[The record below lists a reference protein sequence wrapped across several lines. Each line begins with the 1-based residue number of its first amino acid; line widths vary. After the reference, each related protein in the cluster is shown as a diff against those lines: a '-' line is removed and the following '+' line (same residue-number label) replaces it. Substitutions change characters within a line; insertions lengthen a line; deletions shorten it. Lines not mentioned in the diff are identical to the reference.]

1 MRSIVFDYLNNYSSF
16 QLFGKSHWIAIILF
30 FLIAVILPWFSKKYL
45 EEKYQSTVGLILIFL
60 VFINYPV
67 WVFLEL
73 IAGTFDL
80 KLHLPLHLCRLANLL
95 LPIALIWKNDKIFQI
110 LYYWGMSAMFQAIFT
125 PDITHDFP
133 HFHYFRYFAAHQ
145 LLVICLIYYVVVFNM
160 RPTLSGLKNAFLALN
175 VFLVIAFISNKVIG
189 SNYFWIM
196 EKPPS
201 GSILD
206 FMGPWPW
213 YILVAE
219 IVAFFHFYLAYF
231 FYKFLNHKATLTKL

>member
-1 MRSIVFDYLNNYSSF
+1 MQSIVFNYLNNYSSF
-16 QLFGKSHWIAIILF
+16 QLFGKSHWIAIFLF

-110 LYYWGMSAMFQAIFT
+110 LYYWGMLS
-125 PDITHDFP
+125 
-133 HFHYFRYFAAHQ
+133 
-145 LLVICLIYYVVVFNM
+145 LIH
-160 RPTLSGLKNAFLALN
+160 
-175 VFLVIAFISNKVIG
+175 I
-189 SNYFWIM
+189 
-196 EKPPS
+196 
-201 GSILD
+201 
-206 FMGPWPW
+206 
-213 YILVAE
+213 
-219 IVAFFHFYLAYF
+219 
-231 FYKFLNHKATLTKL
+231 

>member
-80 KLHLPLHLCRLANLL
+80 KLHLPLHLCRLRKFI
-95 LPIALIWKNDKIFQI
+95 IAHSLD
-110 LYYWGMSAMFQAIFT
+110 
-125 PDITHDFP
+125 
-133 HFHYFRYFAAHQ
+133 
-145 LLVICLIYYVVVFNM
+145 
-160 RPTLSGLKNAFLALN
+160 
-175 VFLVIAFISNKVIG
+175 
-189 SNYFWIM
+189 M
-196 EKPPS
+196 EK
-201 GSILD
+201 
-206 FMGPWPW
+206 
-213 YILVAE
+213 
-219 IVAFFHFYLAYF
+219 
-231 FYKFLNHKATLTKL
+231 

>member
-30 FLIAVILPWFSKKYL
+30 FLTAVILPWFSKKYL

-133 HFHYFRYFAAHQ
+133 HFHY
-145 LLVICLIYYVVVFNM
+145 
-160 RPTLSGLKNAFLALN
+160 P
-175 VFLVIAFISNKVIG
+175 KVI
-189 SNYFWIM
+189 
-196 EKPPS
+196 
-201 GSILD
+201 
-206 FMGPWPW
+206 
-213 YILVAE
+213 
-219 IVAFFHFYLAYF
+219 
-231 FYKFLNHKATLTKL
+231 